1 MIKNLPMDKHSI
13 HDIHLKFK
21 ATNIYKTFSN
31 NTPYPITERNK
42 AIAIPSWSKNNAIVK
57 ITINKN
63 DTVTVIIGCSL
74 EPIPLDYNGIIRFF
88 TILGRSEGF
97 LEGLMVMLN
106 HYKLDQN
113 QSIPQYS
120 KWIITRWDFGRDAL
134 QTYRG
139 KNYEITVESAEYTFA
154 RIYTKDFGKY
164 KKKRLEEIQCP
175 NKTVIDAVEEK
186 LNILDSSNIGN
197 LISSNVNNSSI
208 SNMEV
213 LNN

>member
-31 NTPYPITERNK
+31 NTPYPITETNK
-42 AIAIPSWSKNNAIVK
+42 AIAIPSWTKNNAIVK

-74 EPIPLDYNGIIRFF
+74 EPIPLDYNGIIRFS
-88 TILGRSEGF
+88 TILARVEGF
-97 LEGLMVMLN
+97 LDGVTGTVN
-106 HYKLDQN
+106 YYKLD
-113 QSIPQYS
+113 QSIPQYGR
-120 KWIITRWDFGRDAL
+120 WIITRWDFGRDSSES
-134 QTYRG
+134 YKG
-139 KNYEITVESAEYTFA
+139 DKFEVMVENAQRIFA
-154 RIYTKDFGKY
+154 RIYVKDCHKV
-164 KKKRLEEIQCP
+164 KRIRTEVIECP
-175 NKTVIDAVEEK
+175 RKTVFDAIQEK
-186 LNILDSSNIGN
+186 LNILDSSNIEN
-197 LISSNVNNSSI
+197 LISTNVNNSSI

>member
-1 MIKNLPMDKHSI
+1 
-13 HDIHLKFK
+13 
-21 ATNIYKTFSN
+21 
-31 NTPYPITERNK
+31 
-42 AIAIPSWSKNNAIVK
+42 
-57 ITINKN
+57 
-63 DTVTVIIGCSL
+63 
-74 EPIPLDYNGIIRFF
+74 
-88 TILGRSEGF
+88 
-97 LEGLMVMLN
+97 MVMLN

-120 KWIITRWDFGRDAL
+120 KWIITRWDFGRHAL

-197 LISSNVNNSSI
+197 LISTNVNNSSI